1 MIDKSFWKDKKV
13 LITGHT
19 GFKGSWLALWLIQL
33 GAKVSG
39 ISLPPDTRP
48 SLFDQLKISSQLEYN
63 FLEDIRNQSSL
74 DEHVATIKPD
84 IAFHLAAQPLV
95 RESYKDPLG
104 TWKTNV
110 IGSLNVLQSL
120 YKLNNFC
127 AVIMVTTDK
136 VYKSKEWVYGY
147 RENDQLGGFDPYSA
161 SKAACEI
168 AVESFRSS
176 FCLVKEKES
185 SRLAIATARSGNVIG
200 GGDWSKDRIVP
211 DAIRSLN
218 KGLAISIRNP
228 NSTRPW
234 QHVLEPLSGYM
245 ILAKK
250 LFGSNYNLDKYDAD
264 YYASSFNFG
273 PNLESNKKVSELV
286 DKILF
291 YWPGKWNFQ
300 NEITN
305 MHETNKLF
313 LNIDKSFNLLNWKP
327 KWDFETTV
335 SRTVNWY
342 EKFYKNDITPYD
354 LCLKDIEYYDKNK
367 G

>member
-1 MIDKSFWKDKKV
+1 
-13 LITGHT
+13 
-19 GFKGSWLALWLIQL
+19 
-33 GAKVSG
+33 
-39 ISLPPDTRP
+39 
-48 SLFDQLKISSQLEYN
+48 
-63 FLEDIRNQSSL
+63 
-74 DEHVATIKPD
+74 
-84 IAFHLAAQPLV
+84 
-95 RESYKDPLG
+95 
-104 TWKTNV
+104 
-110 IGSLNVLQSL
+110 
-120 YKLNNFC
+120 
-127 AVIMVTTDK
+127 MVTTDK

-273 PNLESNKKVSELV
+273 PNLESNNKV
-286 DKILF
+286 
-291 YWPGKWNFQ
+291 
-300 NEITN
+300 
-305 MHETNKLF
+305 
-313 LNIDKSFNLLNWKP
+313 
-327 KWDFETTV
+327 
-335 SRTVNWY
+335 
-342 EKFYKNDITPYD
+342 
-354 LCLKDIEYYDKNK
+354 
-367 G
+367 